1 MQFIPGNRENI
12 VCRRDGTLRY
22 SEPSAGENLACIVP
36 FILIYYFLIAAAVW
50 FAVFAYAWYI
60 QTNDRGSSIR
70 DRIDK
75 ENFYFHFIA
84 WALPF
89 VLTVLI
95 MVLNEV
101 DGNSILGICFVG
113 YRNRNIRIGLVD
125 VPVAILALISV
136 FFTLKGAFNLNRIR
150 NCTSNS
156 NESKKLGSHILG
168 MGIRTMLAIFFITAF
183 FAFENYEIRNAAAWA
198 DSLGQFIM

>member
-22 SEPSAGENLACIVP
+22 SEPSAGENLACIIP
-36 FILIYYFLIAAAVW
+36 FILIYYFLIAANVW
-50 FAVFAYAWYI
+50 FAIFTYAWYL
-60 QTNDRGSSIR
+60 QTKDRGSIR

-125 VPVAILALISV
+125 VPIAILALISV
-136 FFTLKGAFNLNRIR
+136 FFTLKGAFNLNCIR
-150 NCTSNS
+150 TCARSS
-156 NESKKLGSHILG
+156 NESKKLASHILG
-168 MGIRTMLAIFFITAF
+168 MGIRTMLAIFFIIAF
-183 FAFENYEIRNAAAWA
+183 FAFENYEIRNTNTWA